1 MTLSQ
6 KQVDLKQV
14 DLNNEI
20 GKRNQEKNEI
30 LLDTFLC
37 SVRWDSYGWAQHLF
51 LDRIVQ
57 EMKICFNM
65 PSQVK
70 Q

>member
-14 DLNNEI
+14 DPNNEI

-30 LLDTFLC
+30 LLDTTFLC
-37 SVRWDSYGWAQHLF
+37 SVRWDSYGWALHLF
-51 LDRIVQ
+51 LDRI
-57 EMKICFNM
+57 
-65 PSQVK
+65 
-70 Q
+70 

>member
-37 SVRWDSYGWAQHLF
+37 SVRRDSYGWALHLF

-70 Q
+70 K

>member
-20 GKRNQEKNEI
+20 RKRNQEKNEI

-37 SVRWDSYGWAQHLF
+37 SVRWDSYGWSLNLF